1 MPQDVFFQE
10 TVTQG
15 TVTILLEGGGY
26 RGRCFYSPKI
36 PHGLGEG
43 DVHLSLALLDPGGYE
58 EGLVQ
63 GEDTQFVF
71 GDVDA
76 FSESSYIPGIP
87 AVKLGAVL
95 YRGQGVFQ
103 IGVCLKENTSCSR
116 LQVSWRASR
125 LEPKTRPA
133 AILPE
138 PVMEEQEL
146 REDVDENAFY
156 IANAPRVLRTG
167 ESFRFYL
174 VMPKTGGTPAW
185 TIREPFGGSITPEG
199 VYTAPSIPGI
209 FEVQA
214 SLDGQITSVYIMVRE

>member
-1 MPQDVFFQE
+1 MCIRDS
-10 TVTQG
+10 QG

-36 PHGLGEG
+36 PHCLGEG

-95 YRGQGVFQ
+95 YLSLIHICIVSSYPGRPG
-103 IGVCLKENTSCSR
+103 NT
-116 LQVSWRASR
+116 W
-125 LEPKTRPA
+125 
-133 AILPE
+133 
-138 PVMEEQEL
+138 
-146 REDVDENAFY
+146 Y
-156 IANAPRVLRTG
+156 H
-167 ESFRFYL
+167 
-174 VMPKTGGTPAW
+174 
-185 TIREPFGGSITPEG
+185 
-199 VYTAPSIPGI
+199 
-209 FEVQA
+209 
-214 SLDGQITSVYIMVRE
+214 